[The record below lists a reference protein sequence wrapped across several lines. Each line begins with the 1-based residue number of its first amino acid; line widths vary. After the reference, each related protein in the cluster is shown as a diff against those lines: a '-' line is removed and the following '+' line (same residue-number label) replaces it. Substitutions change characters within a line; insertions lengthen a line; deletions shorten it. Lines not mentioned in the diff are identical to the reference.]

1 MATSDPAKT
10 HTIEDFIDMKSND
23 NFTYAT
29 MALYMQSIVDKTT
42 IYSYDNV
49 LYTYL
54 EDIKSFAIDYTF
66 TEEEYQKYKY
76 RPKLLAYDI
85 SGSTELYFVILA
97 INDTCNIKDFKKRKI
112 RLLYKSDLSDL
123 LNRIMETETNRLSL
137 NRKAIELGNE
147 EEDA

>member
-42 IYSYDNV
+42 IYSSDNV

-54 EDIKSFAIDYTF
+54 EDIKSFSIDYTF

-85 SGSTELYFVILA
+85 YGSTELYFVILA

-147 EEDA
+147 EENA

>member
-10 HTIEDFIDMKSND
+10 HTIEDFIDMKPND

-42 IYSYDNV
+42 IYSSDNV

-54 EDIKSFAIDYTF
+54 EDIKSFSIDYTF

-85 SGSTELYFVILA
+85 YGSTELYFVILA

>member
-42 IYSYDNV
+42 IYSSDNV

-54 EDIKSFAIDYTF
+54 EDIKSFSIDYTF

-85 SGSTELYFVILA
+85 YGSTELYFVILA

-147 EEDA
+147 EDA

>member
-42 IYSYDNV
+42 IYSSDNV

-54 EDIKSFAIDYTF
+54 EDIKSFSIDYTF

-85 SGSTELYFVILA
+85 YGSTELYFVILA

>member
-42 IYSYDNV
+42 IYSSDNV

-85 SGSTELYFVILA
+85 YGSTELYFVILP

-112 RLLYKSDLSDL
+112 R
-123 LNRIMETETNRLSL
+123 SL
-137 NRKAIELGNE
+137 
-147 EEDA
+147 